1 VTHVVTKPNRDVA
14 RAGDQLGAHALDYP
28 GVTEEHPWG
37 HRAFKVNRKTF
48 LFLYADAS
56 GLSVTTKLPNSGQLA
71 LELPFAEPTG
81 YGLGKSGWVTA
92 KFAPGAPIPIELM
105 RAWIDESFRAIA
117 PRKLV
122 AGMPELTETRPRAK
136 PAAPKRAQT
145 AAKHPKAKKNRAR
158 PSAASKRALS
168 TKRR

>member
-1 VTHVVTKPNRDVA
+1 VTHVVTKPNREVA
-14 RAGDQLGAHALDYP
+14 RAGDQLAAHALYYP

-56 GLSVTTKLPNSGQLA
+56 GLSVTTKLPDSGQLA

-92 KFAPGAPIPIELM
+92 KFAPSARIPIELM
-105 RAWIDESFRAIA
+105 RAWIDESFRALA
-117 PRKLV
+117 PRKVVSAMRDL
-122 AGMPELTETRPRAK
+122 AESGTK
-136 PAAPKRAQT
+136 PKRAASKPARI
-145 AAKHPKAKKNRAR
+145 AAKHPKPKTRAR
-158 PSAASKRALS
+158 PATASKRALS

>member
-1 VTHVVTKPNRDVA
+1 MTHVVTKPKKEVSRV
-14 RAGDQLGAHALDYP
+14 GEQLAAHALGYP
-28 GVTEEHPWG
+28 GATEEHPWG
-37 HRAFKVNRKTF
+37 HRAFKVSRKTF

-92 KFAPGAPIPIELM
+92 KFAPSARVPIDLM

-117 PRKLV
+117 PRKVV
-122 AGMPELTETRPRAK
+122 AAMSESAQTKPRTKRAV
-136 PAAPKRAQT
+136 PKRAPT
-145 AAKHPKAKKNRAR
+145 AAKHPKVSGSAR
-158 PSAASKRALS
+158 SSAERKRALPA
-168 TKRR
+168 KRR